1 MLNLRTLILG
11 QPRTC
16 PQTGLQNEPRYSEKP
31 SEFGTVNWT
40 PYQLT
45 QIMETIY
52 MGNLI
57 NSRLAF
63 IELIRLLYQ
72 ISCSDGQDVYKN
84 NCDKL
89 VAVLCQ
95 IRTFHL
101 MPLSLLPTSFE
112 NMLLNFTDDWQ
123 VCKVN
128 LVQTLY
134 IFLARTMYSSVVA
147 NIYNSAENKQG
158 LEMCRVQFPY
168 EEIVKW
174 LKDVDFNEQEVLNDY
189 FYFIQTPDV
198 HSFNDA
204 EEYTIY
210 QEKVKSIGFPR
221 FDRHETPVPVFLL
234 HKIQSEFEKALNKI
248 RNYIHTHYSK
258 VENYFEAYNGS
269 VRIYVATRF
278 IDKPK
283 GEVKLVYYYGDEE
296 ANNVIVYPYYVDFI
310 HRFHNYECLSHPLTG
325 GYYAGFKEDKPV
337 DDYEYQLKEIHF
349 KLQDIFVSLASDS
362 QLFDY
367 FIFML
372 RAQMKKVEKQ
382 EGHTIMIDDKLWY
395 LDIGDTLNID
405 IIAIK
410 LQTLKYNGFV
420 FTRRPNMEIQKY
432 LMKHLIEYCSIQD
445 MGWSFYYNNCDEL
458 LHLFIKEHLPDLEVE
473 DSNAS
478 NFIKGNMLIQRLKR
492 CARGKESW
500 SEYEMIGKEI
510 FDYLFMDDFLNYK
523 SELQSTTDDRLC
535 RRDLI
540 INNSPLVVNSI
551 WGILQQRYNSMLIVV
566 DFKNYQESLSP
577 SALYVPTKYLNRQTG
592 TFGIILTREDLIEVA
607 QKEQLRLVS
616 TEEKALLSISD
627 NSLISI
633 TDIAAKYNFFMHS
646 TFGQP
651 KFDTS

>member
-1 MLNLRTLILG
+1 
-11 QPRTC
+11 
-16 PQTGLQNEPRYSEKP
+16 
-31 SEFGTVNWT
+31 
-40 PYQLT
+40 
-45 QIMETIY
+45 METIN

-57 NSRLAF
+57 NSRSAF
-63 IELIRLLYQ
+63 IELIRILYQ
-72 ISCSDGQDVYKN
+72 ISCSEEQDVYRN

-89 VAVLCQ
+89 IAVLCQ
-95 IRTFHL
+95 IRTYHL

-112 NMLLNFTDDWQ
+112 NMMLDFTDDWQ
-123 VCKVN
+123 VGKVH

-134 IFLARTMYSSVVA
+134 IFLARTMYSSEVA
-147 NIYNSAENKQG
+147 NIYNSAEYKQG

-189 FYFIQTPDV
+189 FYFILNPDV
-198 HSFNDA
+198 RSFNDA
-204 EEYTIY
+204 EKYTIY

-221 FDRHETPVPVFLL
+221 FDRQENPIPVFLL
-234 HKIQSEFEKALNKI
+234 HRIQSEYKKALEKY

-269 VRIYVATRF
+269 VRIYVASRF

-283 GEVKLVYYYGDEE
+283 GEVKLVYYYGDDE
-296 ANNVIVYPYYVDFI
+296 ANNVVVYPYYVDFI
-310 HRFHNYECLSHPLTG
+310 HRFHNYECLTHSLTR

-337 DDYEYQLKEIHF
+337 DDYEYQLKEIHL

-362 QLFDY
+362 QLLDY
-367 FIFML
+367 LIFML
-372 RAQMKKVEKQ
+372 RVQMKKVEKQ
-382 EGHTIMIDDKLWY
+382 EGNTIMIDDKLWY
-395 LDIGDTLNID
+395 LDIGTLNID
-405 IIAIK
+405 IIASK
-410 LQTLKYNGFV
+410 LQTLKCKGFV

-432 LMKHLIEYCSIQD
+432 LMKHLIEYRSIED
-445 MGWSFYYNNCDEL
+445 MGWGFYYNDCDEL
-458 LHLFIKEHLPDLEVE
+458 LHLYIKEHLTELEVE
-473 DSNAS
+473 DSKAS
-478 NFIKGNMLIQRLKR
+478 NFIKGNMLIQRLER

-510 FDYLFMDDFLNYK
+510 FDYLFMDDFLNYN

-540 INNSPLVVNSI
+540 INNSPLGVNSI

-577 SALYVPTKYLNRQTG
+577 STLYVPTKYLNKQTG
-592 TFGIILTREDLIEVA
+592 NFGIIFTREDLNEAA

-616 TEEKALLSISD
+616 TEEKVLLSFSD
-627 NSLISI
+627 NDLISMLEEKKVGGSVTYRVNDKYFSLIKKI
-633 TDIAAKYNFFMHS
+633 
-646 TFGQP
+646 
-651 KFDTS
+651 

>member
-1 MLNLRTLILG
+1 
-11 QPRTC
+11 
-16 PQTGLQNEPRYSEKP
+16 
-31 SEFGTVNWT
+31 
-40 PYQLT
+40 
-45 QIMETIY
+45 METIN

-57 NSRLAF
+57 NSRSAF
-63 IELIRLLYQ
+63 IELIRILYQ
-72 ISCSDGQDVYKN
+72 ISCSEEQDVYRN

-89 VAVLCQ
+89 IAVLCQ
-95 IRTFHL
+95 IRTYHL

-112 NMLLNFTDDWQ
+112 NMMLDFTDDWQ
-123 VCKVN
+123 VGKVH

-134 IFLARTMYSSVVA
+134 IFLARTMYSSEVA
-147 NIYNSAENKQG
+147 NIYNSAEYKQG

-189 FYFIQTPDV
+189 FYFILNPDV
-198 HSFNDA
+198 RSFNDA
-204 EEYTIY
+204 EKYTIY

-221 FDRHETPVPVFLL
+221 FDRQENPIPVFLL
-234 HKIQSEFEKALNKI
+234 HRIQSEYKKALEKY

-269 VRIYVATRF
+269 VRIYVASRF

-283 GEVKLVYYYGDEE
+283 GEVKLVYYYGDDE
-296 ANNVIVYPYYVDFI
+296 ANNVVVYPYYVDFI
-310 HRFHNYECLSHPLTG
+310 HRFHNYECLTHSLTR

-337 DDYEYQLKEIHF
+337 DDYEYQLKEIHL

-362 QLFDY
+362 QLLDY
-367 FIFML
+367 LIFML
-372 RAQMKKVEKQ
+372 RVQMKKVEKQ
-382 EGHTIMIDDKLWY
+382 EGNTIMIDDKLWY

-405 IIAIK
+405 IIASK
-410 LQTLKYNGFV
+410 LQTLKCKGIV
-420 FTRRPNMEIQKY
+420 FTRKPNMKIQKH
-432 LMKHLIEYCSIQD
+432 LMKHLIEYRSIED
-445 MGWSFYYNNCDEL
+445 MGWGFYYNDCDEL
-458 LHLFIKEHLPDLEVE
+458 LHLYIKEHLTELEVE
-473 DSNAS
+473 DSKAS
-478 NFIKGNMLIQRLKR
+478 NFIKGNMLIQRLER

-510 FDYLFMDDFLNYK
+510 FDYLFMDDFLNYN

-540 INNSPLVVNSI
+540 INNSPLGVNSI

-577 SALYVPTKYLNRQTG
+577 STLYVPTKYLNKQTG
-592 TFGIILTREDLIEVA
+592 NFGIIFTREDLNEAA

-616 TEEKALLSISD
+616 TEEKVLLSFSD
-627 NSLISI
+627 NDLISMLEEKKVGGSVTYRVNDKYFSLIKKI
-633 TDIAAKYNFFMHS
+633 
-646 TFGQP
+646 
-651 KFDTS
+651 

>member
-1 MLNLRTLILG
+1 
-11 QPRTC
+11 
-16 PQTGLQNEPRYSEKP
+16 
-31 SEFGTVNWT
+31 
-40 PYQLT
+40 
-45 QIMETIY
+45 

-57 NSRLAF
+57 NSRSAF
-63 IELIRLLYQ
+63 IELIRILYQ
-72 ISCSDGQDVYKN
+72 ISCSEEQDVYRN

-89 VAVLCQ
+89 IAVLCQ
-95 IRTFHL
+95 IRTYHL

-112 NMLLNFTDDWQ
+112 NMMLDFTDDWQ
-123 VCKVN
+123 VGKVH

-134 IFLARTMYSSVVA
+134 IFLARTMYSSEVA
-147 NIYNSAENKQG
+147 NIYNSAEYKQG

-189 FYFIQTPDV
+189 FYFILNPDV
-198 HSFNDA
+198 RSFNDA
-204 EEYTIY
+204 EKYTIY

-221 FDRHETPVPVFLL
+221 FDRQENPIPVFLL
-234 HKIQSEFEKALNKI
+234 HRIQSEYKKALEKY

-269 VRIYVATRF
+269 VRIYVASRF

-283 GEVKLVYYYGDEE
+283 GEVKLVYYYGDDE
-296 ANNVIVYPYYVDFI
+296 ANNVVVYPYYVDFI
-310 HRFHNYECLSHPLTG
+310 HRFHNYECLTHSLTR

-337 DDYEYQLKEIHF
+337 DDYEYQLKEIHL

-362 QLFDY
+362 QLLDY
-367 FIFML
+367 LIFML
-372 RAQMKKVEKQ
+372 RVQMKKVEKQ
-382 EGHTIMIDDKLWY
+382 EGNTIMIDDKLWY

-405 IIAIK
+405 IIASK
-410 LQTLKYNGFV
+410 LQTLKCKGFV

-432 LMKHLIEYCSIQD
+432 LMKHLIEYRSIED
-445 MGWSFYYNNCDEL
+445 MGWGFYYNDCDEL
-458 LHLFIKEHLPDLEVE
+458 LHLYIKEHLTELEVE
-473 DSNAS
+473 DSKAS
-478 NFIKGNMLIQRLKR
+478 NFIKGNMLIQRLER

-510 FDYLFMDDFLNYK
+510 FDYLFMDDFLNYN

-540 INNSPLVVNSI
+540 INNTPLGVNSI

-577 SALYVPTKYLNRQTG
+577 STLYVPTKYLNKQTG
-592 TFGIILTREDLIEVA
+592 NFGIIFTREDLNEAA

-616 TEEKALLSISD
+616 TEEKVLLSFSD
-627 NSLISI
+627 NDLISMLEEKKVGGSVTYRVNDKYFSLIKKI
-633 TDIAAKYNFFMHS
+633 
-646 TFGQP
+646 
-651 KFDTS
+651 

>member
-1 MLNLRTLILG
+1 
-11 QPRTC
+11 
-16 PQTGLQNEPRYSEKP
+16 
-31 SEFGTVNWT
+31 
-40 PYQLT
+40 
-45 QIMETIY
+45 ME
-52 MGNLI
+52 NLI
-57 NSRLAF
+57 NSRSAF
-63 IELIRLLYQ
+63 IELIRILYQ
-72 ISCSDGQDVYKN
+72 ISCSEEQDVYRN

-89 VAVLCQ
+89 IAVLCQ
-95 IRTFHL
+95 IRTYHL

-112 NMLLNFTDDWQ
+112 NMMLDFTDDWQ
-123 VCKVN
+123 VGKVH

-134 IFLARTMYSSVVA
+134 IFLARTMYSSEVA
-147 NIYNSAENKQG
+147 NIYNSAEYKQG

-189 FYFIQTPDV
+189 FYFILNPDV
-198 HSFNDA
+198 RSFNDA
-204 EEYTIY
+204 EKYTIY

-221 FDRHETPVPVFLL
+221 FDRQENPIPVFLL
-234 HKIQSEFEKALNKI
+234 HRIQSEYKKALEKY

-269 VRIYVATRF
+269 VRIYVASRF

-283 GEVKLVYYYGDEE
+283 GEVKLVYYYGDDE
-296 ANNVIVYPYYVDFI
+296 ANNVVVYPYYVDFI
-310 HRFHNYECLSHPLTG
+310 HRFHNYECLTHSLTR

-337 DDYEYQLKEIHF
+337 DDYEYQLKEIHL

-362 QLFDY
+362 QLLDY
-367 FIFML
+367 LIFML
-372 RAQMKKVEKQ
+372 RVQMKKVEKQ
-382 EGHTIMIDDKLWY
+382 EGNTIMIDDKLWY

-405 IIAIK
+405 IIASK
-410 LQTLKYNGFV
+410 LQTLKCKGFV

-432 LMKHLIEYCSIQD
+432 LMKHLIEYRSIED
-445 MGWSFYYNNCDEL
+445 MGWGFYYNDCDEL
-458 LHLFIKEHLPDLEVE
+458 LHLYIKEHLTELEVE
-473 DSNAS
+473 DSKAS
-478 NFIKGNMLIQRLKR
+478 NFIKGNMLIQRLER

-510 FDYLFMDDFLNYK
+510 FDYLFMDDFLNYN

-577 SALYVPTKYLNRQTG
+577 STLYVPTKYLNKQTG
-592 TFGIILTREDLIEVA
+592 NFGIIFTREDLNEAA

-616 TEEKALLSISD
+616 TEEKVLLSFSD
-627 NSLISI
+627 NDLISMLEEKKVGVSVTYRVNDKYFSLIKKI
-633 TDIAAKYNFFMHS
+633 
-646 TFGQP
+646 
-651 KFDTS
+651 

>member
-1 MLNLRTLILG
+1 
-11 QPRTC
+11 
-16 PQTGLQNEPRYSEKP
+16 
-31 SEFGTVNWT
+31 
-40 PYQLT
+40 
-45 QIMETIY
+45 METIN

-63 IELIRLLYQ
+63 IELIRILYQ
-72 ISCSDGQDVYKN
+72 ISCSEEQDLYRN

-89 VAVLCQ
+89 VDVLCQ
-95 IRTFHL
+95 IRTYHL
-101 MPLSLLPTSFE
+101 MLLSLLPTSFE
-112 NMLLNFTDDWQ
+112 NMLLDFTDDWQ
-123 VCKVN
+123 VGKVH
-128 LVQTLY
+128 LVQMLY
-134 IFLARTMYSSVVA
+134 IFLARTMYSSEVA
-147 NIYNSAENKQG
+147 NIYNSAEYKQG

-189 FYFIQTPDV
+189 FYFILNPDV
-198 HSFNDA
+198 RSFNDA
-204 EEYTIY
+204 EKYTIY

-221 FDRHETPVPVFLL
+221 FDRQENPIPVFLL
-234 HKIQSEFEKALNKI
+234 HRIQSEYKKALEKY

-269 VRIYVATRF
+269 VRIYVASRF

-283 GEVKLVYYYGDEE
+283 GEVKLVYYYGDDE
-296 ANNVIVYPYYVDFI
+296 ANNVVVYPYYVDFI
-310 HRFHNYECLSHPLTG
+310 HRFHNYECLTHSLTR

-337 DDYEYQLKEIHF
+337 DDYEYQLKEIHL

-362 QLFDY
+362 QLLDY
-367 FIFML
+367 LIFML
-372 RAQMKKVEKQ
+372 RVQMKKVEKQ
-382 EGHTIMIDDKLWY
+382 EGNTIMIDDKLWY

-405 IIAIK
+405 IIASK
-410 LQTLKYNGFV
+410 LQTLKCKGFV

-432 LMKHLIEYCSIQD
+432 LMKHLIEYRSIED
-445 MGWSFYYNNCDEL
+445 MGWGFYYNDCDEL
-458 LHLFIKEHLPDLEVE
+458 LHLYIKEHLTELEVE
-473 DSNAS
+473 DSKAS
-478 NFIKGNMLIQRLKR
+478 NFIKGNMLIQRLER

-510 FDYLFMDDFLNYK
+510 FDYLFMDDFLNYN

-540 INNSPLVVNSI
+540 INNSPLGVNSI

-577 SALYVPTKYLNRQTG
+577 STLYVPTKYLNKQTG
-592 TFGIILTREDLIEVA
+592 NFGIIFTREDLNEAA

-616 TEEKALLSISD
+616 TEEKVLLSFSD
-627 NSLISI
+627 NDLISMLEEKKVGGSVTYRVNDKYFSLIKKI
-633 TDIAAKYNFFMHS
+633 
-646 TFGQP
+646 
-651 KFDTS
+651 

>member
-1 MLNLRTLILG
+1 
-11 QPRTC
+11 
-16 PQTGLQNEPRYSEKP
+16 
-31 SEFGTVNWT
+31 
-40 PYQLT
+40 
-45 QIMETIY
+45 ME
-52 MGNLI
+52 NLI
-57 NSRLAF
+57 NSRSAF
-63 IELIRLLYQ
+63 IELIRILYQ
-72 ISCSDGQDVYKN
+72 ISCSEEQDVYRN

-89 VAVLCQ
+89 IAVLCQ
-95 IRTFHL
+95 IRTYHL

-112 NMLLNFTDDWQ
+112 NMMLDFTDDWQ
-123 VCKVN
+123 VGKVH

-134 IFLARTMYSSVVA
+134 IFLARTMYSSEVA
-147 NIYNSAENKQG
+147 NIYNSAEYKQG

-189 FYFIQTPDV
+189 FYFILNPDV
-198 HSFNDA
+198 RSFNDA
-204 EEYTIY
+204 EKYTIY

-221 FDRHETPVPVFLL
+221 FDRQENPIPVFLL
-234 HKIQSEFEKALNKI
+234 HRIQSEYKKALEKY

-269 VRIYVATRF
+269 VRIYVASRF

-283 GEVKLVYYYGDEE
+283 GEVKLVYYYGDDE
-296 ANNVIVYPYYVDFI
+296 ANNVVVYPYYVDFI
-310 HRFHNYECLSHPLTG
+310 HRFHNYECLTHSLTR

-337 DDYEYQLKEIHF
+337 DDYEYQLKEIHL

-362 QLFDY
+362 QLLDY
-367 FIFML
+367 LIFML
-372 RAQMKKVEKQ
+372 RVQMKKVEKQ
-382 EGHTIMIDDKLWY
+382 EGNTIMIDDKLWY

-405 IIAIK
+405 IIASK
-410 LQTLKYNGFV
+410 LQTLKCKGFV
-420 FTRRPNMEIQKY
+420 FTRRPNMEIKKY
-432 LMKHLIEYCSIQD
+432 LMKHLIEYRSIED
-445 MGWSFYYNNCDEL
+445 MGWGFYYNDCDEL
-458 LHLFIKEHLPDLEVE
+458 LHLYIKEHLTELEVE
-473 DSNAS
+473 DSKAS
-478 NFIKGNMLIQRLKR
+478 NFIKGNMLIQRLER

-510 FDYLFMDDFLNYK
+510 FDYLFMDDFLNYN

-577 SALYVPTKYLNRQTG
+577 STLYVPTKYLNKQTG
-592 TFGIILTREDLIEVA
+592 NFGIIFTREDLNEAA

-616 TEEKALLSISD
+616 TEEKVLLSFSD
-627 NSLISI
+627 NDLISMLEEKKVGVSVTYRVNDKYFSLIKKI
-633 TDIAAKYNFFMHS
+633 
-646 TFGQP
+646 
-651 KFDTS
+651 

>member
-1 MLNLRTLILG
+1 
-11 QPRTC
+11 
-16 PQTGLQNEPRYSEKP
+16 
-31 SEFGTVNWT
+31 
-40 PYQLT
+40 
-45 QIMETIY
+45 

-57 NSRLAF
+57 NSRSAF
-63 IELIRLLYQ
+63 IELIRILYQ
-72 ISCSDGQDVYKN
+72 ISCSEEQDVYRN

-89 VAVLCQ
+89 IAVLCQ
-95 IRTFHL
+95 IRTYHL

-112 NMLLNFTDDWQ
+112 NMMLDFTDDWQ
-123 VCKVN
+123 VGKVH

-134 IFLARTMYSSVVA
+134 IFLARTMYSSEVA
-147 NIYNSAENKQG
+147 NIYNSAEYKQG

-189 FYFIQTPDV
+189 FYFILNPDV
-198 HSFNDA
+198 RSFNDA
-204 EEYTIY
+204 EKYTIY

-221 FDRHETPVPVFLL
+221 FDRQENPIPVFLL
-234 HKIQSEFEKALNKI
+234 HRIQSEYKKALEKY

-269 VRIYVATRF
+269 VRIYVASRF

-283 GEVKLVYYYGDEE
+283 GEVKLVYYYGDDE
-296 ANNVIVYPYYVDFI
+296 ANNVVVYPYYVDFI
-310 HRFHNYECLSHPLTG
+310 HRFHNYECLTHSLTR

-337 DDYEYQLKEIHF
+337 DDYEYQLKEIHL

-362 QLFDY
+362 QLLDY
-367 FIFML
+367 LIFML
-372 RAQMKKVEKQ
+372 RVQMKKVEKQ
-382 EGHTIMIDDKLWY
+382 EGNTIMIDDKLWY

-405 IIAIK
+405 IIASK
-410 LQTLKYNGFV
+410 LQTLKCKGFV
-420 FTRRPNMEIQKY
+420 FTRRPNMEIKKY
-432 LMKHLIEYCSIQD
+432 LMKHLIEYRSIED
-445 MGWSFYYNNCDEL
+445 MGWGFYYNDCDEL
-458 LHLFIKEHLPDLEVE
+458 LHLYIKEHLTELEVE
-473 DSNAS
+473 DSKAS
-478 NFIKGNMLIQRLKR
+478 NFIKGNMLIQRLER

-510 FDYLFMDDFLNYK
+510 FDYLFMDDFLNYN

-577 SALYVPTKYLNRQTG
+577 STLYVPTKYLNKQTG
-592 TFGIILTREDLIEVA
+592 NFGIIFTREDLNEAA

-616 TEEKALLSISD
+616 TEEKVLLSFSD
-627 NSLISI
+627 NDLISMLEEKKVGVSVTYRVNDKYFSLIKKI
-633 TDIAAKYNFFMHS
+633 
-646 TFGQP
+646 
-651 KFDTS
+651 

>member
-1 MLNLRTLILG
+1 
-11 QPRTC
+11 
-16 PQTGLQNEPRYSEKP
+16 
-31 SEFGTVNWT
+31 
-40 PYQLT
+40 
-45 QIMETIY
+45 

-57 NSRLAF
+57 NSRSAF
-63 IELIRLLYQ
+63 IELIRILYQ
-72 ISCSDGQDVYKN
+72 ISCSEEQDVYRN

-89 VAVLCQ
+89 IAVLCQ
-95 IRTFHL
+95 IRTYHL

-112 NMLLNFTDDWQ
+112 NMMLDFTDDWQ
-123 VCKVN
+123 VGKVH

-134 IFLARTMYSSVVA
+134 IFLARTMYSSEVA
-147 NIYNSAENKQG
+147 NIYNSAEYKQG

-189 FYFIQTPDV
+189 FYFILNPDV
-198 HSFNDA
+198 RSFNDA
-204 EEYTIY
+204 EKYTIY

-221 FDRHETPVPVFLL
+221 FDRQENPIPVFLL
-234 HKIQSEFEKALNKI
+234 HRIQSEYKKALEKY

-269 VRIYVATRF
+269 VRIYVASRS

-283 GEVKLVYYYGDEE
+283 GEVKLVYYYGDDE
-296 ANNVIVYPYYVDFI
+296 ANNVVVYPYYVDFI
-310 HRFHNYECLSHPLTG
+310 HRFHNYECLTHSLTR

-337 DDYEYQLKEIHF
+337 DDYEYQLKEIHL

-362 QLFDY
+362 QLLDY
-367 FIFML
+367 LIFML

-382 EGHTIMIDDKLWY
+382 EGNTIMIDDKLWY

-405 IIAIK
+405 IIASK
-410 LQTLKYNGFV
+410 LQTLKCKGFV

-432 LMKHLIEYCSIQD
+432 LMKHLIEYRSIED
-445 MGWSFYYNNCDEL
+445 MGWGVYYNDCDEL
-458 LHLFIKEHLPDLEVE
+458 LHLYIKEHLTELEVE
-473 DSNAS
+473 DSKAS
-478 NFIKGNMLIQRLKR
+478 NFIKGNMLIQRLER

-510 FDYLFMDDFLNYK
+510 FDYLFMDDFLNYN

-540 INNSPLVVNSI
+540 INNSPLGVNSI

-577 SALYVPTKYLNRQTG
+577 STLYVPTKYLNKQTG
-592 TFGIILTREDLIEVA
+592 NFGIIFTREDLNEAA

-616 TEEKALLSISD
+616 TEEKVLLSFSD
-627 NSLISI
+627 NDLISMLEEKKVGGSVTYRVNDKYFSLIKKI
-633 TDIAAKYNFFMHS
+633 
-646 TFGQP
+646 
-651 KFDTS
+651 

>member
-1 MLNLRTLILG
+1 
-11 QPRTC
+11 
-16 PQTGLQNEPRYSEKP
+16 
-31 SEFGTVNWT
+31 
-40 PYQLT
+40 
-45 QIMETIY
+45 METIN
-52 MGNLI
+52 MENLI
-57 NSRLAF
+57 NSRSAF
-63 IELIRLLYQ
+63 IELIRILYQ
-72 ISCSDGQDVYKN
+72 ISCSEEQDVYRN

-89 VAVLCQ
+89 IAVLCQ
-95 IRTFHL
+95 IRTYHL

-112 NMLLNFTDDWQ
+112 NMMLDFTDDWQ
-123 VCKVN
+123 VGKVH

-134 IFLARTMYSSVVA
+134 IFLARTMYSSEVA
-147 NIYNSAENKQG
+147 NIYNSAEYKQG

-189 FYFIQTPDV
+189 FYFILNPDV
-198 HSFNDA
+198 RSFNDA
-204 EEYTIY
+204 EKYTIY

-221 FDRHETPVPVFLL
+221 FDRQENPIPVFLL
-234 HKIQSEFEKALNKI
+234 HRIQSEYKKALEKY

-269 VRIYVATRF
+269 VRIYVASRS

-283 GEVKLVYYYGDEE
+283 GEVKLVYYYGDDE
-296 ANNVIVYPYYVDFI
+296 ANNVVVYPYYVDFI
-310 HRFHNYECLSHPLTG
+310 HRFHNYECLTHSLTR

-337 DDYEYQLKEIHF
+337 DDYEYQLKEIHL

-362 QLFDY
+362 QLLDY
-367 FIFML
+367 LIFML
-372 RAQMKKVEKQ
+372 RVQMKKVEKQ
-382 EGHTIMIDDKLWY
+382 EGNTIMIDDKLWY

-405 IIAIK
+405 IIASK
-410 LQTLKYNGFV
+410 LQTLKCKGFV

-432 LMKHLIEYCSIQD
+432 LMKHLIEYRSIED
-445 MGWSFYYNNCDEL
+445 MGWRFYYNDCDEL
-458 LHLFIKEHLPDLEVE
+458 LHLYIKEHLTELEVE
-473 DSNAS
+473 DSKAS
-478 NFIKGNMLIQRLKR
+478 NFIKGNMLIQRLER

-510 FDYLFMDDFLNYK
+510 FDYLFMDDFLNYN

-540 INNSPLVVNSI
+540 INNSPLGVNSI

-577 SALYVPTKYLNRQTG
+577 STLYVPTKYLNKQTG
-592 TFGIILTREDLIEVA
+592 NFGIIFTREDLNEAA

-616 TEEKALLSISD
+616 TEEKVLLSFSD
-627 NSLISI
+627 NDLISMLEEKKVGGSVTYRVNDKYFSLIKKI
-633 TDIAAKYNFFMHS
+633 
-646 TFGQP
+646 
-651 KFDTS
+651 

>member
-1 MLNLRTLILG
+1 
-11 QPRTC
+11 
-16 PQTGLQNEPRYSEKP
+16 
-31 SEFGTVNWT
+31 
-40 PYQLT
+40 
-45 QIMETIY
+45 

-57 NSRLAF
+57 NSRSAF
-63 IELIRLLYQ
+63 IELIRILYQ
-72 ISCSDGQDVYKN
+72 ISCSEEQDVYRN

-89 VAVLCQ
+89 IAVLCQ
-95 IRTFHL
+95 IRTYHL

-112 NMLLNFTDDWQ
+112 NMMLDFTDDWQ
-123 VCKVN
+123 VGKVH

-134 IFLARTMYSSVVA
+134 IFLARTMYSSEVA
-147 NIYNSAENKQG
+147 NIYNSAEYKQG

-189 FYFIQTPDV
+189 FYFILNPDV
-198 HSFNDA
+198 RSFNDA
-204 EEYTIY
+204 EKYTIY

-221 FDRHETPVPVFLL
+221 FDRQENPIPVFLL
-234 HKIQSEFEKALNKI
+234 HRIQSEYKKALEKY

-269 VRIYVATRF
+269 VRIYVASRS

-283 GEVKLVYYYGDEE
+283 GEVKLVYYYGDDE
-296 ANNVIVYPYYVDFI
+296 ANNVVVYPYYVDFI
-310 HRFHNYECLSHPLTG
+310 HRFHNYECLTHSLTR

-337 DDYEYQLKEIHF
+337 DDYEYQLKEIHL

-362 QLFDY
+362 QLLDY
-367 FIFML
+367 LIFML

-382 EGHTIMIDDKLWY
+382 EGNTIMIDDKLWY

-405 IIAIK
+405 IIASK
-410 LQTLKYNGFV
+410 LQTLKCKGFV
-420 FTRRPNMEIQKY
+420 FTRRPNMEIPKY
-432 LMKHLIEYCSIQD
+432 LMKHLIEYRSIED
-445 MGWSFYYNNCDEL
+445 MGWGFYYNDCDEL
-458 LHLFIKEHLPDLEVE
+458 LHLYIKEHLTELEVE
-473 DSNAS
+473 DSKAS
-478 NFIKGNMLIQRLKR
+478 NFIKGNMLIQRLER

-510 FDYLFMDDFLNYK
+510 FDYLFMDDFLNYN

-540 INNSPLVVNSI
+540 INNSPLGVNSI

-577 SALYVPTKYLNRQTG
+577 STLYVPTKYLNKQTG
-592 TFGIILTREDLIEVA
+592 NFGIIFTREDLNEAA

-616 TEEKALLSISD
+616 TEEKVLLSFSD
-627 NSLISI
+627 NDLISMLEEKKVGGSVTYRVNDKYFSLIKKI
-633 TDIAAKYNFFMHS
+633 
-646 TFGQP
+646 
-651 KFDTS
+651 

>member
-1 MLNLRTLILG
+1 
-11 QPRTC
+11 
-16 PQTGLQNEPRYSEKP
+16 
-31 SEFGTVNWT
+31 
-40 PYQLT
+40 
-45 QIMETIY
+45 METIN

-57 NSRLAF
+57 NSRSAF
-63 IELIRLLYQ
+63 IELIRILYQ
-72 ISCSDGQDVYKN
+72 ISCSEEQDVYRN

-89 VAVLCQ
+89 IAVLCQ
-95 IRTFHL
+95 IRTSHL

-112 NMLLNFTDDWQ
+112 NMMLDFTDDWQ
-123 VCKVN
+123 VGKVH

-134 IFLARTMYSSVVA
+134 IFLARTMYSSEVA
-147 NIYNSAENKQG
+147 NIYNSAEYKQG

-189 FYFIQTPDV
+189 FYFILNPDV
-198 HSFNDA
+198 RSFNDA
-204 EEYTIY
+204 EKYTIY

-221 FDRHETPVPVFLL
+221 FDRQENPIPVFLL
-234 HKIQSEFEKALNKI
+234 HRIQSEYKKALEKY

-269 VRIYVATRF
+269 VRIYVASRF

-283 GEVKLVYYYGDEE
+283 GEVKLVYYYGDDE
-296 ANNVIVYPYYVDFI
+296 ANNVVVYPYYVDFI
-310 HRFHNYECLSHPLTG
+310 HRFHNYECLTHSLTR

-337 DDYEYQLKEIHF
+337 DDYEYQLKEIHL

-362 QLFDY
+362 QLLDY
-367 FIFML
+367 LIFML
-372 RAQMKKVEKQ
+372 RVQMKKVEKQ
-382 EGHTIMIDDKLWY
+382 EGNTIMIDDKLWY

-405 IIAIK
+405 IIASK
-410 LQTLKYNGFV
+410 LQTLKCKGFV

-432 LMKHLIEYCSIQD
+432 LMKHLIEYRSIED
-445 MGWSFYYNNCDEL
+445 MGWGFYYNDCDEL
-458 LHLFIKEHLPDLEVE
+458 LHLYIKEHLTELEVE
-473 DSNAS
+473 DSKAS
-478 NFIKGNMLIQRLKR
+478 NFIKGNMLIQRLER

-510 FDYLFMDDFLNYK
+510 FDYLFMDDFLNYN

-540 INNSPLVVNSI
+540 INNSPLGVNSI

-577 SALYVPTKYLNRQTG
+577 STLYVPTKYLNKQTG
-592 TFGIILTREDLIEVA
+592 NFGIIFTREDLNEAA

-616 TEEKALLSISD
+616 TEEKVLLSFSD
-627 NSLISI
+627 NDLISMLEEKKVGGSVTYRVNDKYFSLIKKI
-633 TDIAAKYNFFMHS
+633 
-646 TFGQP
+646 
-651 KFDTS
+651 

>member
-1 MLNLRTLILG
+1 
-11 QPRTC
+11 
-16 PQTGLQNEPRYSEKP
+16 
-31 SEFGTVNWT
+31 
-40 PYQLT
+40 
-45 QIMETIY
+45 

-57 NSRLAF
+57 NSRSAF
-63 IELIRLLYQ
+63 IELIRILYQ
-72 ISCSDGQDVYKN
+72 ISCSEEQDVYRN

-89 VAVLCQ
+89 IAVLCQ
-95 IRTFHL
+95 IRTYHL

-112 NMLLNFTDDWQ
+112 NMMLDFTDDWQ
-123 VCKVN
+123 VGKVH

-134 IFLARTMYSSVVA
+134 IFLARTMYSSEVA
-147 NIYNSAENKQG
+147 NIYNSAEYKQG

-189 FYFIQTPDV
+189 FYFILNPDV
-198 HSFNDA
+198 RSFNDA
-204 EEYTIY
+204 EKYTIY

-221 FDRHETPVPVFLL
+221 FDRQENPIPVFLL
-234 HKIQSEFEKALNKI
+234 HRIQSEYKKALEKY

-269 VRIYVATRF
+269 VRIYVASRF

-283 GEVKLVYYYGDEE
+283 GEVKLVYYYGDDE
-296 ANNVIVYPYYVDFI
+296 ANNVVVYPYYVDFI
-310 HRFHNYECLSHPLTG
+310 HRFHNYECLTHSLTR

-337 DDYEYQLKEIHF
+337 DDYEYQLKEIHL

-362 QLFDY
+362 QLLDY
-367 FIFML
+367 LIFML
-372 RAQMKKVEKQ
+372 RVQMKKVEKQ
-382 EGHTIMIDDKLWY
+382 EGNTIMIDDKLWY

-405 IIAIK
+405 IIASK
-410 LQTLKYNGFV
+410 LQTLKCKGFV

-432 LMKHLIEYCSIQD
+432 LMKHLIEYRSIED
-445 MGWSFYYNNCDEL
+445 MGWGFYYNDCDEL
-458 LHLFIKEHLPDLEVE
+458 LHLYIKEHLTELEVE
-473 DSNAS
+473 DSKAS
-478 NFIKGNMLIQRLKR
+478 NFIKGNMLIQRLER

-510 FDYLFMDDFLNYK
+510 FDYLFMDDFLNYN

-540 INNSPLVVNSI
+540 INNSPLGVNSI

-577 SALYVPTKYLNRQTG
+577 STLYVPTKYLNKQTG
-592 TFGIILTREDLIEVA
+592 NFGIIFTREDLNEAA

-616 TEEKALLSISD
+616 TEEKVLLSFSD
-627 NSLISI
+627 NDLISMLEEKKVGGSVTYRVNDKYFSLIKKI
-633 TDIAAKYNFFMHS
+633 
-646 TFGQP
+646 
-651 KFDTS
+651 

>member
-1 MLNLRTLILG
+1 
-11 QPRTC
+11 
-16 PQTGLQNEPRYSEKP
+16 
-31 SEFGTVNWT
+31 
-40 PYQLT
+40 
-45 QIMETIY
+45 

-57 NSRLAF
+57 NSRSAF
-63 IELIRLLYQ
+63 IELIRILYQ
-72 ISCSDGQDVYKN
+72 ISCSEEQDVYRN

-89 VAVLCQ
+89 IAVLCQ
-95 IRTFHL
+95 IRTYHL

-112 NMLLNFTDDWQ
+112 NMMLDFTDDWQ
-123 VCKVN
+123 VGKVH

-134 IFLARTMYSSVVA
+134 IFLARTMYSSEVA
-147 NIYNSAENKQG
+147 NIYNSAEYKQG

-189 FYFIQTPDV
+189 FYFILNPDV
-198 HSFNDA
+198 RSFNDA
-204 EEYTIY
+204 EKYTIY

-221 FDRHETPVPVFLL
+221 FDRQENPIPVFLL
-234 HKIQSEFEKALNKI
+234 HRIQSEYKKALEKY

-269 VRIYVATRF
+269 VRIYVASRS

-283 GEVKLVYYYGDEE
+283 GEVKLVYYYGDDE
-296 ANNVIVYPYYVDFI
+296 ANNVVVYPYYVDFI
-310 HRFHNYECLSHPLTG
+310 HRFHNYECLTHSLTR

-337 DDYEYQLKEIHF
+337 DDYEYQLKEIHL

-362 QLFDY
+362 QLLDY
-367 FIFML
+367 LIFML

-382 EGHTIMIDDKLWY
+382 EGNTIMIDDKLWY

-405 IIAIK
+405 IIASK
-410 LQTLKYNGFV
+410 LQTLKCKGFV

-432 LMKHLIEYCSIQD
+432 LMMHLIEYRSIED
-445 MGWSFYYNNCDEL
+445 MGWGFYYNDCDEL
-458 LHLFIKEHLPDLEVE
+458 LHLYIKEHLTELEVE
-473 DSNAS
+473 DSKAS
-478 NFIKGNMLIQRLKR
+478 NFIKGNMLIQRLER

-510 FDYLFMDDFLNYK
+510 FDYLFMDDFLNYN

-540 INNSPLVVNSI
+540 INNSPLGVNSI

-577 SALYVPTKYLNRQTG
+577 STLYVPTKYLNKQTG
-592 TFGIILTREDLIEVA
+592 NFGIIFTREDLNEAA

-616 TEEKALLSISD
+616 TEEKVLLSFSD
-627 NSLISI
+627 NDLISMLEEKKVGGSVTYRVNDKYFSLIKKI
-633 TDIAAKYNFFMHS
+633 
-646 TFGQP
+646 
-651 KFDTS
+651 

>member
-1 MLNLRTLILG
+1 
-11 QPRTC
+11 
-16 PQTGLQNEPRYSEKP
+16 
-31 SEFGTVNWT
+31 
-40 PYQLT
+40 
-45 QIMETIY
+45 METIN

-57 NSRLAF
+57 NSRSAF
-63 IELIRLLYQ
+63 IELIRILYQ
-72 ISCSDGQDVYKN
+72 ISCSEEQDVYRN

-89 VAVLCQ
+89 IAVLCQ
-95 IRTFHL
+95 IRTYHL

-112 NMLLNFTDDWQ
+112 NMMLDFTDDWQ
-123 VCKVN
+123 VGKVH

-134 IFLARTMYSSVVA
+134 IFLARTMYSSEVA
-147 NIYNSAENKQG
+147 NIYNSAEYKQG

-189 FYFIQTPDV
+189 FYFILNPDV
-198 HSFNDA
+198 RSFNDA
-204 EEYTIY
+204 EKYTIY

-221 FDRHETPVPVFLL
+221 FDRQENPIPVFLL
-234 HKIQSEFEKALNKI
+234 HRIQSEYKKALEKY

-269 VRIYVATRF
+269 VRIYVASRF

-283 GEVKLVYYYGDEE
+283 GEVKLVYYYGDDE
-296 ANNVIVYPYYVDFI
+296 ANNVVVYPYYVDFI
-310 HRFHNYECLSHPLTG
+310 HRFHNYECLTHSLTR

-337 DDYEYQLKEIHF
+337 DDYEYQLKEIHL
-349 KLQDIFVSLASDS
+349 KLQDIFVSLASES
-362 QLFDY
+362 QLLDY
-367 FIFML
+367 LIFML
-372 RAQMKKVEKQ
+372 RVQMKKVEKQ
-382 EGHTIMIDDKLWY
+382 EGNTIMIDDKLWY

-405 IIAIK
+405 IIASK
-410 LQTLKYNGFV
+410 LQTLKCKGFV

-432 LMKHLIEYCSIQD
+432 LMKHLIEYRSIED
-445 MGWSFYYNNCDEL
+445 MGWGFYYNDCDEL
-458 LHLFIKEHLPDLEVE
+458 LHLYIKEHLTELEVE
-473 DSNAS
+473 DSKAS
-478 NFIKGNMLIQRLKR
+478 NFIKGNMLIQRLER

-510 FDYLFMDDFLNYK
+510 FDYLFMDDFLNYN

-540 INNSPLVVNSI
+540 INNSPLGVNSI

-577 SALYVPTKYLNRQTG
+577 SALYVPTKYLNKQTG
-592 TFGIILTREDLIEVA
+592 NFGIIFTREDLNEST

-616 TEEKALLSISD
+616 TEEKVLLSFSD
-627 NSLISI
+627 NDLITMLEEKKVGGSVTYRVNDKYFSLIKKI
-633 TDIAAKYNFFMHS
+633 
-646 TFGQP
+646 
-651 KFDTS
+651 